1 MPTSRFLTTLLI
13 FSLTVTFSLLRA
25 DSAAT
30 TPASVKIGSH
40 QPQATTAHGCNKPVV
55 GDPSQLTADNAAYLA
70 IKKQLLGYYAA
81 DGIIYMMNGASTTNA
96 WDVRHGIFY
105 ITYSVGHPESE
116 EGNDIVTLTQDKFV
130 FRSRVAKPITFTE
143 TRTTQQEAEDGVN

>member
-1 MPTSRFLTTLLI
+1 LI

-55 GDPSQLTADNAAYLA
+55 GDPSQLTADNAADLA
-70 IKKQLLGYYAA
+70 IKKQLLGYWASPRHDYCYAA
-81 DGIIYMMNGASTTNA
+81 DGIIYMMNGASTRNA